1 MTYVLRQYVFNIF
14 LEYAACQRNITQHF
28 KTTDIQLKKR
38 NSIWKRKSIWKSP
51 NNLLKK
57 RKRNNFYWKY
67 LRFVWTKRQSTIW
80 FHNKSLESQTLVFF
94 FHLMISLSV
103 WNVKIYMNI
112 TTCLEY
118 GVRVWMTLKLKHFGC
133 YFMSRHKPSY
143 THNTVMHIQ
152 NFIRLSEKWN
162 REHLKFT
169 FSGSKLEL
177 SIYKLYDHAAFVI
190 SNTC

>member
-1 MTYVLRQYVFNIF
+1 M
-14 LEYAACQRNITQHF
+14 
-28 KTTDIQLKKR
+28 
-38 NSIWKRKSIWKSP
+38 
-51 NNLLKK
+51 
-57 RKRNNFYWKY
+57 
-67 LRFVWTKRQSTIW
+67 
-80 FHNKSLESQTLVFF
+80 
-94 FHLMISLSV
+94 
-103 WNVKIYMNI
+103 
-112 TTCLEY
+112 Y

-133 YFMSRHKPSY
+133 YFMSRYKPSY

-190 SNTC
+190 SNTCKSLSSNNTAVYFLFCFWVFILFEMPCYFVGFELYKNGSDLLFKKKCVGFFSYQTTAKSKYYRKNGFNLQFNLTAHREIFFLLIFDDWNAHTTIFAI